1 MDESR
6 LLGSVIPSASTFV
19 SGLIQALKQAKFD
32 VFETPTELRFG
43 VLDTTSDTFLPLIR
57 LHSDGLYAAHTSR
70 LFEILSPN
78 AISEHRRALNK
89 MAPFYKPEVLDPNT
103 SPFWVVTIGI
113 RAWIL
118 LGISEDRRVSIGYKY
133 SRHNMSLLPFAFI
146 TAIFWVAVPVYS
158 QRLLLGVKV
167 AGQATNTFAY
177 PYTPP
182 NLHEDRILFGPTLE
196 MRLARSL
203 SLEVDALYKKKLD
216 YSFQIISHQPFSPRG
231 TADVSNHAWELPLI
245 MKWRLLVRRAPI
257 FAGAGFSAR
266 KVAGITHFYGT
277 QTAFFPGQPTTFDDR
292 TSQSEWT
299 YGPVVMAGFDVRAHM
314 FHFQPELRY
323 TRWND
328 SPLFATKP
336 DDVQLLIGI
345 AVETRKHR
353 H

>member
-1 MDESR
+1 MYR
-6 LLGSVIPSASTFV
+6 ITRGSC
-19 SGLIQALKQAKFD
+19 Q
-32 VFETPTELRFG
+32 
-43 VLDTTSDTFLPLIR
+43 
-57 LHSDGLYAAHTSR
+57 
-70 LFEILSPN
+70 
-78 AISEHRRALNK
+78 
-89 MAPFYKPEVLDPNT
+89 
-103 SPFWVVTIGI
+103 
-113 RAWIL
+113 
-118 LGISEDRRVSIGYKY
+118 
-133 SRHNMSLLPFAFI
+133 
-146 TAIFWVAVPVYS
+146 
-158 QRLLLGVKV
+158 
-167 AGQATNTFAY
+167 
-177 PYTPP
+177 
-182 NLHEDRILFGPTLE
+182 
-196 MRLARSL
+196 
-203 SLEVDALYKKKLD
+203 
-216 YSFQIISHQPFSPRG
+216 
-231 TADVSNHAWELPLI
+231 LI